1 MIDAIGDDPLV
12 DRAAQL
18 GTGMLWTGDCPSAR
32 VHGLLLAWR
41 ARLSMGDT
49 FFGAWQRNR
58 STGGARQR
66 RKRCAAEQT
75 AAVSLNRSESDLWLA
90 RPKLGLLKAD
100 RGGWPPSHTP
110 SQVNPQR
117 PLAPGQDQRPSAGS
131 LTHLFTHTLSPGW
144 PGRPGRACGRLDWPD
159 GGRQAAPPTR
169 FSIHKAQGQ
178 RYYSRQRFFPG
189 YQHQLASLRAR
200 SE

>member
-1 MIDAIGDDPLV
+1 
-12 DRAAQL
+12 
-18 GTGMLWTGDCPSAR
+18 MLWTGDCPSAR

-100 RGGWPPSHTP
+100 RGGWAPFTHPFT
-110 SQVNPQR
+110 VNPQR
-117 PLAPGQDQRPSAGS
+117 PLAPDQDRRPSVGS
-131 LTHLFTHTLSPGW
+131 LTHLFTHTLSLLAG
-144 PGRPGRACGRLDWPD
+144 PGRPERPERACGRLDWPD
-159 GGRQAAPPTR
+159 GGRQAAPLTR
-169 FSIHKAQGQ
+169 FSIHKVQGQ
-178 RYYSRQRFFPG
+178 RYYSRRQRVFPG
-189 YQHQLASLRAR
+189 YQQQLASQRAR

>member
-1 MIDAIGDDPLV
+1 
-12 DRAAQL
+12 
-18 GTGMLWTGDCPSAR
+18 MLWMGDCPSAR

-100 RGGWPPSHTP
+100 RGGRAFFTPFTHPFTGQPPAPARSRP
-110 SQVNPQR
+110 RSSAQR
-117 PLAPGQDQRPSAGS
+117 RPDS
-131 LTHLFTHTLSPGW
+131 LTYSRTHLPLSW
-144 PGRPGRACGRLDWPD
+144 LAWTTWTCLWEARLARRREAGRAANTLQHSQSTG
-159 GGRQAAPPTR
+159 AA
-169 FSIHKAQGQ
+169 
-178 RYYSRQRFFPG
+178 
-189 YQHQLASLRAR
+189 L
-200 SE
+200 

>member
-1 MIDAIGDDPLV
+1 
-12 DRAAQL
+12 
-18 GTGMLWTGDCPSAR
+18 MLWMGDCPSAR

-90 RPKLGLLKAD
+90 RSKLGLLKAD
-100 RGGWPPSHTP
+100 RGGPPSHTP
-110 SQVNPQR
+110 SR
-117 PLAPGQDQRPSAGS
+117 STPSARS
-131 LTHLFTHTLSPGW
+131 LQAKIGGPAQAHSLSLIHTLSLLAG
-144 PGRPGRACGRLDWPD
+144 PGRPERPERACGRLDWPD
-159 GGRQAAPPTR
+159 GGRQAAPLTR

-178 RYYSRQRFFPG
+178 RYYSRRQRVFPG
-189 YQHQLASLRAR
+189 YQQQLASLRAR

>member
-1 MIDAIGDDPLV
+1 
-12 DRAAQL
+12 
-18 GTGMLWTGDCPSAR
+18 MLWMGDCPSAR

-100 RGGWPPSHTP
+100 RGMGPLHGQPTAPARSRP
-110 SQVNPQR
+110 RSAAQR
-117 PLAPGQDQRPSAGS
+117 R
-131 LTHLFTHTLSPGW
+131 LTHSLIHTLSLSWLGLDDLNVLVVGSTGPTAG
-144 PGRPGRACGRLDWPD
+144 GRPRR
-159 GGRQAAPPTR
+159 
-169 FSIHKAQGQ
+169 
-178 RYYSRQRFFPG
+178 
-189 YQHQLASLRAR
+189 
-200 SE
+200 